1 MTFSVGKPF
10 DDVSAAKTITPKSMR
25 RTNKDLL
32 RQEGVSQLVAQAIN
46 SHHDPK
52 MHAHYST
59 ISEAEKAD
67 ALAKVVRL
75 FPAPPEPVN
84 GAAVSSPSGGSLA
97 APDDARPA

>member
-1 MTFSVGKPF
+1 MW
-10 DDVSAAKTITPKSMR
+10 SANRSEPPR
-25 RTNKDLL
+25 L
-32 RQEGVSQLVAQAIN
+32 N

-75 FPAPPEPVN
+75 FPAPPETRATPLPGQ
-84 GAAVSSPSGGSLA
+84 GAGDP
-97 APDDARPA
+97 APENATTV

>member
-1 MTFSVGKPF
+1 MRVDWANRSTTSPRKRMPEFT
-10 DDVSAAKTITPKSMR
+10 KTITPKSMR

-59 ISEAEKAD
+59 ISEAEKAE

-75 FPAPPEPVN
+75 FPAPPEAEN
-84 GAAVSSPSGGSLA
+84 GAPSA
-97 APDDARPA
+97 ARGDT